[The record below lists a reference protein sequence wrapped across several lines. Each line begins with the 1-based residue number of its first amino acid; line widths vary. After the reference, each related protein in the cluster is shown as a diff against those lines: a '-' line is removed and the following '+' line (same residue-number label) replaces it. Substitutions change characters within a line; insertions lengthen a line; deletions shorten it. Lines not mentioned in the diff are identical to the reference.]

1 MMEVLLTFTE
11 ADAAFAMVTRSLAVL
26 PVISASN
33 VPKVDPDRR
42 VPYSVM

>member
-11 ADAAFAMVTRSLAVL
+11 ADVAFAIVTRSLAL
-26 PVISASN
+26 PPVISTSN